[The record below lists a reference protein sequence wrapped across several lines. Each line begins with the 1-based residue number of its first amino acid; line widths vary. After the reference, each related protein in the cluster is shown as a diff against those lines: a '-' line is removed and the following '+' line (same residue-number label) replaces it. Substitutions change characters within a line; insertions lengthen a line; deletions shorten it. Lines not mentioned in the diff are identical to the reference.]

1 MLNKILEK
9 FKKAARQDKDIE
21 DRDGTQPAKYYGKD
35 AEGDE
40 MSKSTK
46 QDRARH
52 FEKGAE
58 KDDNDSSAYKPA
70 PGDATAKTKPSQHT
84 KKFKKMFG
92 EDAQAAAKLKAKQA
106 DELER
111 LKDKQ
116 TDELEALK
124 DRHER
129 QNETQKDKDTTEKEN
144 ETLQKQR
151 DAERKAAEK
160 EREKAMES
168 LLDTLDTLPDAE
180 DSTHLSELEEG
191 DADKSLESKASKT
204 GIAVGILKQV
214 YKRGVAAWR
223 TGHRPGTTPEQWGH
237 ARVNSFITGGKTRT
251 TADADLWKQHSGKKE
266 EVTEKRLAD
275 ILRDK
280 EKSKQKAHQKA
291 MMKSARDS
299 IKKYEKD
306 KKKSVNEVRAKQAVS
321 QGKVQKLVT
330 AHGLQFKGKKY
341 DEIDMEL
348 KGINNNT
355 KEVTFNIIHPKEIF
369 GNEVKLTFN
378 TLRRGPFMATD
389 TSKINSEK
397 KVEEERDYKKEY
409 ENYHSDPEQIKR
421 RAKRNEAR
429 RLMKNNKDIK
439 GKDVHHKD
447 NNPMNNDKSNLSI
460 VSQKF
465 NRTEPRLRT
474 EVLDKSAT
482 QQDYIDDFLK
492 SDASQ
497 FKGKTKD
504 KIIKMAVA
512 AYNER
517 NK

>member
-1 MLNKILEK
+1 MNFLDKLRIQRLLEK
-9 FKKAARQDKDIE
+9 KVKQDKDID

-40 MSKSTK
+40 MAKSTK

-58 KDDNDSSAYKPA
+58 KDDNDPSAYKPA

-116 TDELEALK
+116 ADELEALK

-129 QNETQKDKDTTEKEN
+129 QTETQKDKDTVEKEN

-168 LLDTLDTLPDAE
+168 LLDTLDTLPDVE

-191 DADKSLESKASKT
+191 DADKSLEDKAQKS

-251 TADADLWKQHSGKKE
+251 TADADLWKQHSGKSE
-266 EVTEKRLAD
+266 E
-275 ILRDK
+275 
-280 EKSKQKAHQKA
+280 
-291 MMKSARDS
+291 
-299 IKKYEKD
+299 
-306 KKKSVNEVRAKQAVS
+306 
-321 QGKVQKLVT
+321 
-330 AHGLQFKGKKY
+330 
-341 DEIDMEL
+341 
-348 KGINNNT
+348 
-355 KEVTFNIIHPKEIF
+355 
-369 GNEVKLTFN
+369 
-378 TLRRGPFMATD
+378 
-389 TSKINSEK
+389 
-397 KVEEERDYKKEY
+397 VEEERDYKKEY
-409 ENYHSDPEQIKR
+409 ENYHSRPEQIKR

-447 NNPMNNDKSNLSI
+447 NNPLNNDKSNLSI
-460 VSQKF
+460 VTQKY

-474 EVLDKSAT
+474 EVLDKDAT

-492 SDASQ
+492 SDAPQ

>member
-1 MLNKILEK
+1 MLNMILEK

-191 DADKSLESKASKT
+191 DADKSLESKASKS

-275 ILRDK
+275 RQR
-280 EKSKQKAHQKA
+280 EKTKSQQKAHQKA

-299 IKKYEKD
+299 IKKY
-306 KKKSVNEVRAKQAVS
+306 Q
-321 QGKVQKLVT
+321 
-330 AHGLQFKGKKY
+330 KGKK
-341 DEIDMEL
+341 EE
-348 KGINNNT
+348 T
-355 KEVTFNIIHPKEIF
+355 E
-369 GNEVKLTFN
+369 
-378 TLRRGPFMATD
+378 
-389 TSKINSEK
+389 
-397 KVEEERDYKKEY
+397 VEEERDYKKEY
-409 ENYHSDPEQIKR
+409 ANYHSQPEQIKR

-460 VSQKF
+460 VTQKF

-492 SDASQ
+492 SDAPQ

>member
-1 MLNKILEK
+1 MLNALLEK
-9 FKKAARQDKDIE
+9 YKRAARQDKDIE

-58 KDDNDSSAYKPA
+58 KDDNDPSAYKPA
-70 PGDATAKTKPSQHT
+70 PGDAQAKTKPSQHT

-92 EDAQAAAKLKAKQA
+92 EDAEAAAKLKAKQA
-106 DELER
+106 NELER

-116 TDELEALK
+116 ADELEALK

-168 LLDTLDTLPDAE
+168 LLDTLDTLPDVE

-191 DADKSLESKASKT
+191 DADKSLEDKASKS

-251 TADADLWKQHSGKKE
+251 TADADLWKQHSGNKE
-266 EVTEKRLAD
+266 EVE
-275 ILRDK
+275 
-280 EKSKQKAHQKA
+280 E
-291 MMKSARDS
+291 
-299 IKKYEKD
+299 
-306 KKKSVNEVRAKQAVS
+306 
-321 QGKVQKLVT
+321 GKLV
-330 AHGLQFKGKKY
+330 AKYHDIARKLGDDIHKKISSVYSKDPEKGLTYMDKFARLLNYTVTNKGQA
-341 DEIDMEL
+341 DNMVFL
-348 KGINNNT
+348 K
-355 KEVTFNIIHPKEIF
+355 
-369 GNEVKLTFN
+369 
-378 TLRRGPFMATD
+378 M
-389 TSKINSEK
+389 
-397 KVEEERDYKKEY
+397 EEERDYKKEY
-409 ENYHSDPEQIKR
+409 ENYHSRPEQIKR

-447 NNPMNNDKSNLSI
+447 NNPLNNDRSNLSI
-460 VSQKF
+460 VSQKY

-474 EVLDKSAT
+474 EVLDKDAT

-492 SDASQ
+492 SDAPQ
-497 FKGKTKD
+497 FKGKTKE